1 MNRRDFLKMGTGMA
15 AMMAILPK
23 TGLFAA
29 EETLQPVGQ
38 LAFALDGNKLRL
50 QGLGLKKATKLLVL
64 ADSHLTIDDERGE
77 PYKDGG

>member
-1 MNRRDFLKMGTGMA
+1 MA

-50 QGLGLKKATKLLVL
+50 LPENSLNKRYL
-64 ADSHLTIDDERGE
+64 
-77 PYKDGG
+77 